1 MGNSKRKRVERY
13 SGETYS
19 TQDLRIILSF
29 LGSTI
34 KLEYL
39 DTAELLAQATKDEIV
54 IEGFYEMYGRVGM
67 TNYIEDLN
75 DIIKRSEYTPKP
87 IERKTKYPKFIQIII
102 NIQLVG

>member
-1 MGNSKRKRVERY
+1 
-13 SGETYS
+13 
-19 TQDLRIILSF
+19 
-29 LGSTI
+29 
-34 KLEYL
+34 
-39 DTAELLAQATKDEIV
+39 
-54 IEGFYEMYGRVGM
+54 MYGRVGM